1 MGPCTRRD
9 EFGTLSMV
17 IERTLGQLCMRRDRL
32 RVGGMCRV
40 GEVMNM
46 VDTVGIG

>member
-32 RVGGMCRV
+32 RVGGM
-40 GEVMNM
+40 E
-46 VDTVGIG
+46 IGDMSMEMGNSGY

>member
-1 MGPCTRRD
+1 MGPCTRGD
-9 EFGTLSMV
+9 EFGMMSMV
-17 IERTLGQLCMRRDRL
+17 IEKTLGQLCMRRDRL

-46 VDTVGIG
+46 EGV